1 MFSYNFNENFK
12 VLSSNGKPSL
22 TSRHVYPIASGI
34 FSTKSL
40 PLCKPTKKPYS
51 PRYCRSYLRQTEKLC
66 KDDSDNIYSRYY
78 VPGSVTRAKQEELGS
93 PSAVLESRRAH
104 AIKQRQHKALAS
116 AHHRRIVGEAIC
128 RLPQPRVERIRRD
141 PWKIYTPHCTV
152 LHRCA
157 DDTGCCP
164 SERQTC
170 APKRTKTV
178 DLYFFKSRY
187 DKRLNGLNCLCENLI
202 SSYGISK
209 QLKLN
214 N

>member
-1 MFSYNFNENFK
+1 MQCLTSVSIKLRFLNPFPF
-12 VLSSNGKPSL
+12 SSNL
-22 TSRHVYPIASGI
+22 I
-34 FSTKSL
+34 FNFCFQFSFRFVFI
-40 PLCKPTKKPYS
+40 P
-51 PRYCRSYLRQTEKLC
+51 
-66 KDDSDNIYSRYY
+66 
-78 VPGSVTRAKQEELGS
+78 
-93 PSAVLESRRAH
+93 
-104 AIKQRQHKALAS
+104 ALAS

-178 DLYFFKSRY
+178 DLYFFVSTQASFCFFLFIAWATNY
-187 DKRLNGLNCLCENLI
+187 SHLTYGCLSGE
-202 SSYGISK
+202 
-209 QLKLN
+209 QKLFASFC
-214 N
+214 

>member
-1 MFSYNFNENFK
+1 MHSAAETYDAYLHMLINRSYSFFDNASILHPPFPLLN
-12 VLSSNGKPSL
+12 LSLMSIS
-22 TSRHVYPIASGI
+22 SGI
-34 FSTKSL
+34 FAAKSL
-40 PLCKPTKKPYS
+40 PLWKATRKPYS
-51 PRYCRSYLRQTEKLC
+51 PRYCI
-66 KDDSDNIYSRYY
+66 DDSDNIYSRYY

-178 DLYFFKSRY
+178 DLYFF
-187 DKRLNGLNCLCENLI
+187 I
-202 SSYGISK
+202 
-209 QLKLN
+209 
-214 N
+214 

>member
-1 MFSYNFNENFK
+1 MGDTNSNFMTIK
-12 VLSSNGKPSL
+12 LPMTQQLWSL
-22 TSRHVYPIASGI
+22 
-34 FSTKSL
+34 K
-40 PLCKPTKKPYS
+40 
-51 PRYCRSYLRQTEKLC
+51 E
-66 KDDSDNIYSRYY
+66 DDSDIYSRYY

-178 DLYFFKSRY
+178 DLYFFERHPTTNIHK
-187 DKRLNGLNCLCENLI
+187 CEQTMAVLT
-202 SSYGISK
+202 
-209 QLKLN
+209 
-214 N
+214 